1 MLLKIF
7 KLSVYFW
14 PCCILV
20 ALCGFFSGCGD
31 QGLLFVE
38 VHRLLMV
45 LASLVAEHR
54 VKGARASV
62 VVAHRLSSCDSGL
75 WSTGF
80 IAVAQRPGC
89 SKACGIFLD
98 HGLNSYL
105 LHGQADSL
113 SLSHQGTP

>member
-1 MLLKIF
+1 MVFMLLKIF

-20 ALCGFFSGCGD
+20 ALCGFFSVCGD

-38 VHRLLMV
+38 VHRLLLV

-62 VVAHRLSSCDSGL
+62 VVAHRLSSRSCQALEFRFNSSG
-75 WSTGF
+75 T
-80 IAVAQRPGC
+80 
-89 SKACGIFLD
+89 
-98 HGLNSYL
+98 
-105 LHGQADSL
+105 QA
-113 SLSHQGTP
+113 